1 MGEEEKP
8 KGGEKEKEK
17 EKEKENKGD
26 GGAENKKK
34 EKEKKD
40 ESPPIIVL
48 RTDLHCEGCAMKV
61 KRAIR
66 SLPGVDAVS
75 ADAGSNRV
83 TVTGPAD
90 PWEVK
95 ERIEAKTKRKVEF
108 VSPANPPKKDKDNKV
123 GGDKKPGADPP
134 KQPPKDA
141 AAAAAAKGDDQKPK
155 EPPESTVMLK
165 IRLHCEG
172 CIDRIKRRIYKVK
185 GVKEVTVD
193 AAKDLITV
201 KGTMD
206 VNTLPS
212 YLQQKFRRSVEIVPA
227 KKDAGGGDKGDKDK
241 DKEKEKKG
249 DGGGGGDKKK
259 EEKKDE
265 KGAGGGGGGGG
276 EKGAAA
282 PPPAAPAS
290 AEVNR
295 YDYYAPYGY
304 RVEMGHA
311 PQIFSDENPNACAV
325 M

>member
-1 MGEEEKP
+1 
-8 KGGEKEKEK
+8 
-17 EKEKENKGD
+17 
-26 GGAENKKK
+26 
-34 EKEKKD
+34 
-40 ESPPIIVL
+40 
-48 RTDLHCEGCAMKV
+48 MKV

-123 GGDKKPGADPP
+123 GGNKKPGADSP
-134 KQPPKDA
+134 KQPTKDAA
-141 AAAAAAKGDDQKPK
+141 AAAAAAKGDDKKPK

-241 DKEKEKKG
+241 EKEKKG

-282 PPPAAPAS
+282 PPPAAAAPPPAAPAS

-311 PQIFSDENPNACAV
+311 PQMFSDENPNACAV

>member
-1 MGEEEKP
+1 
-8 KGGEKEKEK
+8 
-17 EKEKENKGD
+17 
-26 GGAENKKK
+26 
-34 EKEKKD
+34 
-40 ESPPIIVL
+40 
-48 RTDLHCEGCAMKV
+48 MKV

-108 VSPANPPKKDKDNKV
+108 PTKD
-123 GGDKKPGADPP
+123 
-134 KQPPKDA
+134 
-141 AAAAAAKGDDQKPK
+141 AAAAAKGDDKKPK

-185 GVKEVTVD
+185 GVKEVMVD

-206 VNTLPS
+206 
-212 YLQQKFRRSVEIVPA
+212 
-227 KKDAGGGDKGDKDK
+227 DAGGGDKGDKDK
-241 DKEKEKKG
+241 DKEKKG

-265 KGAGGGGGGGG
+265 KGAGGGGGG
-276 EKGAAA
+276 EKGAAAPPPAAAA